1 MERLTFNLGRSRG
14 GPLVVAGRRTAPAPL
29 TSPVRKAIAAVRDRY
44 DADYLWMIAFTA
56 ILFFRPQDHF
66 PPLAVLHLA
75 EVTALGGLAAMAVR
89 RLSSGQ
95 TVTKVNAELIGVVA
109 LGALI
114 LFTIP
119 FSTWPS
125 GSLQVFSDIYVK
137 IILIFALMVTTLT
150 TAKRLRQMTW
160 VMLVASGY
168 IAARAVFDYVRGV
181 NLTEG
186 DRVRGAVGGI
196 FENPNDLALNLV
208 TFLAPT
214 LFIVLYER
222 RGSRRL
228 FAAGIAATMAM
239 AIVCTKSRSGF
250 LGLAA
255 MLLVVAYYARKAR
268 PNLVLAGVVA
278 VAIAMPMMPASFWNR
293 MTSIFEADQDPTG
306 SREARI
312 KIMEKGLQ
320 VFIDNPVTGVG
331 AGQFQ
336 NYDAHDSSGAD
347 KWRVT
352 HNVWLQVSTELGI
365 FGLLIFGFLVV
376 RAFQACTRTLT
387 LLKGPRRK
395 RRRKPMPEEPPF
407 VTEPER
413 QILEM
418 TAKGM
423 LAALVG
429 WAVCAFFASV
439 AFNWT
444 FYYVLA
450 LAVACR
456 EVTVSRWRQAD
467 QAEEPARA
475 RVDAGL
481 ARVHA

>member
-1 MERLTFNLGRSRG
+1 MERLTFNLGRAG
-14 GPLVVAGRRTAPAPL
+14 NGPLVVAGRHTKPAPL
-29 TSPVRKAIAAVRDRY
+29 ASPVRTAIAVVRDRY

-75 EVTALGGLAAMAVR
+75 ELTALGGLAAMAVR

-125 GSLQVFSDIYVK
+125 GSLKVFSDIYVK

-150 TAKRLRQMTW
+150 TAKRLQQMTW

-168 IAARAVFDYVRGV
+168 IAARAVLDYARGV

-222 RGSRRL
+222 RTSRRL

-255 MLLVVAYYARKAR
+255 MLLVVAYYALKAR
-268 PNLVLAGVVA
+268 PTLVLAGVVA
-278 VAIAMPMMPASFWNR
+278 VVIAMPMMPASFWNR

-320 VFIDNPVTGVG
+320 VFMDNPVTGVG

-336 NYDAHDSSGAD
+336 NYDANNSSGAD

-376 RAFQACTRTLT
+376 RAYQACTRTLV
-387 LLKGPRRK
+387 LLKGPRRNK
-395 RRRKPMPEEPPF
+395 RRKPMPEEPAF

-413 QILEM
+413 QILET

-423 LAALVG
+423 LAALIG
-429 WAVCAFFASV
+429 WTVCAFFASV

-450 LAVACR
+450 LAVACH
-456 EVTVSRWRQAD
+456 EVTASRWRQAR
-467 QAEEPARA
+467 QVEEPAQA
-475 RVDAGL
+475 RVGAGW